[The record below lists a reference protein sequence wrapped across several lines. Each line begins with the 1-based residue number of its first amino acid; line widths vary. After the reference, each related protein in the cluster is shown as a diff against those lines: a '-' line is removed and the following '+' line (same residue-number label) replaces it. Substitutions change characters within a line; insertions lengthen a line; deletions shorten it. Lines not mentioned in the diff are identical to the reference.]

1 MTEEKNEEKKEAENT
16 TVAEPVKETPKE
28 EKQEASKEESKK
40 EVKSVKPAED
50 ETLPAQEDSADDD
63 VDVDDPRFKDMV
75 SKLGEMSVVDLA
87 DLVKVLEKKYGISA
101 VAPAAVGGVAEGK
114 GEEKTEFTVVLKSMG
129 DQKINVIKAVKEITG
144 SGLKEAK
151 DLVES
156 APKPLKEN
164 VKKEDAEEMKRKLEE
179 VGATVELQ

>member
-1 MTEEKNEEKKEAENT
+1 MTEENKEEKKE
-16 TVAEPVKETPKE
+16 
-28 EKQEASKEESKK
+28 QQDASKEEVKEAPKGESK
-40 EVKSVKPAED
+40 EEAKSAKPAED
-50 ETLPAQEDSADDD
+50 ETLPAQADSADDD

-101 VAPAAVGGVAEGK
+101 VAPAAVGGAAEGK

-129 DQKINVIKAVKEITG
+129 DQKINVIKAIKEITG

-156 APKPLKEN
+156 APKPIKEN
-164 VKKEDAEEMKRKLEE
+164 VKKEDAEEMKKKLEE
-179 VGATVELQ
+179 VGATVGLE

>member
-1 MTEEKNEEKKEAENT
+1 MTEENKQSSSGKTTEDKKETAPAE
-16 TVAEPVKETPKE
+16 ESVKEV
-28 EKQEASKEESKK
+28 SKEESK
-40 EVKSVKPAED
+40 EEAKSAKPAED
-50 ETLPAQEDSADDD
+50 EASSEDDD

-101 VAPAAVGGVAEGK
+101 VAPAAAGGAAGGK
-114 GEEKTEFTVVLKSMG
+114 EEEKNEFTVVLKSMG

-156 APKPLKEN
+156 APKPIKEN
-164 VKKEDAEEMKRKLEE
+164 VKKEEAEEMKRKLEE
-179 VGATVELQ
+179 VGATVGLE